1 MNFKSENGFA
11 AVLIVIGDHQRERDR
26 NNDLLAVRQDNH
38 PLYLHV
44 PRPISLDILELFPI

>member
-11 AVLIVIGDHQRERDR
+11 AVLIVIGDHQRDG
-26 NNDLLAVRQDNH
+26 LAVRQDNH